1 MVLNDSYSPHTNV
14 LVGGKTDAN
23 LKYFNMN
30 DYF

>member
-1 MVLNDSYSPHTNV
+1 MVIDDSFVPHTNV
-14 LVGGKTDAN
+14 LAGGKTDAE